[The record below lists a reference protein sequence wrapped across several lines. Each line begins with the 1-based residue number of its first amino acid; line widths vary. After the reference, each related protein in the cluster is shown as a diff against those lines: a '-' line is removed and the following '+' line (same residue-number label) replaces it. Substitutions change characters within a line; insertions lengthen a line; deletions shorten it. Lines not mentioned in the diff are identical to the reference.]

1 MEPEIREF
9 LLRVAKTVF
18 MGLLWMMVNST
29 IGIMFDLAFI
39 HENISIFNIIF
50 YVWFLI
56 TLALLVWYY
65 VRLWKKPLDDGNILK

>member
-9 LLRVAKTVF
+9 LLRVSKTVF
-18 MGLLWMMVNST
+18 MGLLWMVVNST

-39 HENISIFNIIF
+39 HERISIFNIIF

-56 TLALLVWYY
+56 TLAFLLWYY
-65 VRLWKKPLDDGNILK
+65 VRLWKKPLSDGNILK